1 LAEGSFIT
9 FHPSVLGGCAPRYP
23 GKHPPFKEGTNT
35 EPVKNNPAL
44 LGNMADETDLKLIG
58 LLEKNAR
65 ISEKDI
71 ADMLGIGEAD
81 AKGRI
86 DALQKEGI
94 LLGFHT
100 TVNWEK
106 LGKKPVEAI
115 IRVKVVPEGK
125 VGFRRMGE
133 QISNFELAEHVYLIT
148 GEYDFMVKLKA
159 TSMDE
164 VSNFV
169 TEKLA
174 PLKGVIGTYTHIL
187 LDKHKENGVSLKK
200 EEKPKR
206 EIVSA

>member
-1 LAEGSFIT
+1 MPMA
-9 FHPSVLGGCAPRYP
+9 RRM
-23 GKHPPFKEGTNT
+23 T
-35 EPVKNNPAL
+35 EPLKNNLAL
-44 LGNMADETDLKLIG
+44 LGNMADTTDLKIIE

-65 ISEKDI
+65 IPEKDI
-71 ADMLGIGEAD
+71 ADMLGIDEAD
-81 AKGRI
+81 AKDRI
-86 DALQKEGI
+86 SKLLKDGI
-94 LLGFHT
+94 LLGFRT
-100 TVNWEK
+100 AVNWEK

-115 IRVKVVPEGK
+115 IRVKAVPEGK

-133 QISNFELAEHVYLIT
+133 QISSFELAEHVYLIT

-159 TSMDE
+159 TSMEE

-187 LDKHKENGVSLKK
+187 LDKHKENGVLLKK

-206 EIVSA
+206 EVVSA